1 MTLTSFFIITG
12 LILLLI
18 LLIIINIFIGKKKKG
33 TIDLKTKE
41 INHYIQKGS
50 YKIAESY
57 LLDLINKNTDNYEYF
72 LELAHIYRLM
82 NKYHKAL
89 DIHNFLTK
97 RVSLSNKTLIIIYT
111 ELIQDYIYINDF
123 ENAISTIND
132 VRNSFKLSKVDNTII
147 DNMEIICMENTDKY
161 DIAIKI
167 ANKVFS
173 KHDYSDYLAYIGS
186 KSILNGDQNIG
197 EKFINKAYKID
208 KNGLLSSLYKAELM
222 VKKGIIEES
231 VKLFSKILNK
241 SNDLSYI
248 IIYFLK
254 EHFGQPEQ
262 SEDYE
267 NFLLKISELTK
278 GNEIL
283 LQELEDVYIRK
294 GDYEKTMSIIEKVLE
309 SNPKN
314 LKSHI
319 NKLYIYASTNQDSLL
334 LDEISNVNGIVSG
347 IEGKFTCRT
356 CNRKFDTYHIRCP
369 NCKDFKTLGI
379 L

>member
-18 LLIIINIFIGKKKKG
+18 LLIIVNILIGRKKKG
-33 TIDLKTKE
+33 NVDLKSKE
-41 INHYIQKGS
+41 IDYYIQKGD
-50 YKIAESY
+50 YKTAELY

-97 RVSLSNKTLIIIYT
+97 RVSLNNKTLIIIHT

-123 ENAISTIND
+123 ENAISAIND
-132 VRNSFKLSKVDNTII
+132 VRNSFNLSKTDNKII
-147 DNMEIICMENTDKY
+147 DRMEIICMENTEKY
-161 DIAIKI
+161 DIAINI
-167 ANKVFS
+167 AKKVFS
-173 KHDYSDYLAYIGS
+173 KHNYSDYLAYIGS
-186 KSILNGDQNIG
+186 KSILSGNQKIG

-208 KNGLLSSLYKAELM
+208 NKGLLSSLYKAELM
-222 VKKGIIEES
+222 VKKGKIEEP
-231 VKLFSKILNK
+231 VKLFGKILNK
-241 SNDLSYI
+241 NSDLSYMI
-248 IIYFLK
+248 INYLK

-267 NFLLKISELTK
+267 NFLLQISKLTK

-283 LQELEDVYIRK
+283 LQELEDIYIKK
-294 GDYEKTMSIIEKVLE
+294 GDYEKTMAIIEKILE

-334 LDEISNVNGIVSG
+334 LDEISNLNGIVSA

-356 CNRKFDTYHIRCP
+356 CNRKFDTYHLRCP